1 MTCFRLTRLPDRFQF
16 VADQE
21 GLLGAESRARLCRK
35 RRVHRRAAWASAN
48 SREAETIAQTQGHY
62 DDAIRD
68 TFIAQKRQYHIRRTD
83 DQDFLTQLQRAAD
96 WLYARKVLPGQ
107 VRITDCVATV

>member
-1 MTCFRLTRLPDRFQF
+1 MWVIQVFSTSSDEL
-16 VADQE
+16 VAERQ
-21 GLLGAESRARLCRK
+21 LGS
-35 RRVHRRAAWASAN
+35 V
-48 SREAETIAQTQGHY
+48 
-62 DDAIRD
+62 
-68 TFIAQKRQYHIRRTD
+68 